1 MALESRQPEAFAIT
15 FVFLGLATITVA
27 LRTASR
33 AMLRQFR
40 WGKLYPILALID
52 AFWEIFLLIPSK

>member
-15 FVFLGLATITVA
+15 FVFLGLATFTVA

-40 WGKLYPILALID
+40 WGKLYPTLALIV
-52 AFWEIFLLIPSK
+52 AI